1 MNAAATAAPPL
12 RPAGRSRLRWIVLG
26 IVVLALAVWWFRRPK
41 AEVVE
46 TGLTFEA
53 RRGPLD
59 ITVTESGS
67 LEAVES
73 QEVRSEVKGWEG
85 RKILSIVEEG
95 YLISD
100 DDVRTNRILIELDS
114 SEIKQRIV
122 TQEIE
127 FESKQA
133 ALTEAQ
139 QGFAIQLNQNVTD
152 LKAAEQKARFA
163 RLDAEKFLGG
173 QVAAELVQKLKL
185 AEIEAEATR
194 DEPATPPPSP
204 GAASLKS
211 PANGEAATPS
221 PATANNG
228 PSPAQVLQ
236 LVTAQTAVAV
246 PAGGTPP
253 VTAKA
258 PQSEPEPLEESMR
271 LPKVSL
277 ASLVDFSAYAKVELL
292 GDGEGQQK
300 LREARDT
307 LLIAEKERAAAQT
320 KLEGTQRLHER
331 GFVTKTELDA
341 AKLEL
346 EQVVLKVQKAS
357 TSLTLF
363 TRYEFAKQA
372 EELLGKYEEALRNL
386 ARTRKEGMSKLAQAR
401 AKLKAAESQFSVVRK
416 ERADLQEQLDK
427 CTIRAIKPGLVTYGG
442 QRDGFYYGEERIR
455 VGATVRER
463 QPIITIPDLTK
474 MAVEVKVHEAQVKR
488 VKKGMKTRIRVDAFP
503 ERQLTGEVIKVG
515 VLPDAENR
523 WMNPDLKVYSTKVHI
538 DGAHDWLKPG
548 MTAKVEIQV
557 DRLEDVIF
565 VPIQAVAPGEKEQ
578 ACNVVRGGKVERR
591 VVQVGDYNDEFI
603 QIKEGLQAGDVVLLR
618 RPDEPDDQGK
628 GTKPAAPEPA
638 KTEPATPVATADSKA
653 KA

>member
-1 MNAAATAAPPL
+1 MNDAAPPPSPE
-12 RPAGRSRLRWIVLG
+12 RRSRLRWIILA
-26 IVVLALAVWWFRRPK
+26 VLAVALAGWWLRRPK
-41 AEVVE
+41 SETPE

-59 ITVTESGS
+59 IIVTESGS

-95 YLISD
+95 YLITD
-100 DDVRTNRILIELDS
+100 DDVRTNKILIELDS
-114 SEIKQRIV
+114 SEIKQRVV

-163 RLDAEKFLGG
+163 RLDAEKYLGG
-173 QVAAELVQKLKL
+173 QVADELVKKLKL

-194 DEPATPPPSP
+194 DEPVAPPPSP
-204 GAASLKS
+204 GAESLNPNSNAGSANVPASSAAADAARVLTLVAPPGGGAVPGTIM
-211 PANGEAATPS
+211 PANAPTPS
-221 PATANNG
+221 PA
-228 PSPAQVLQ
+228 PAETDPADAPLQ
-236 LVTAQTAVAV
+236 
-246 PAGGTPP
+246 
-253 VTAKA
+253 
-258 PQSEPEPLEESMR
+258 

-401 AKLKAAESQFSVVRK
+401 AKLKAAESQFSVVKK
-416 ERADLQEQLDK
+416 ERGDLQEQLEK
-427 CTIRAIKPGLVTYGG
+427 CTMRAIKPGLVTYGG

-488 VKKGMKTRIRVDAFP
+488 VKKTMKARIRVDAFP
-503 ERQLTGEVIKVG
+503 ERQLTGEVVKVG

-557 DRLEDVIF
+557 DRLEDVVF

-578 ACNVVRGGKVERR
+578 ACNVLRGGKVERR

-603 QIKEGLQAGDVVLLR
+603 QIKEGLQPGDIVLLR
-618 RPDEPDDQGK
+618 RPDEPENRGA
-628 GTKPAAPEPA
+628 GAPAAPESA
-638 KTEPATPVATADSKA
+638 KPATPTPTAAATPGA

>member
-1 MNAAATAAPPL
+1 MNADAPSP
-12 RPAGRSRLRWIVLG
+12 RPARRSRIRWIILG
-26 IVVLALAVWWFRRPK
+26 VLAVALAGWWLRRPK
-41 AEVVE
+41 TELPE

-85 RKILSIVEEG
+85 RKILSIIEEG
-95 YLISD
+95 YLITD
-100 DDVRTNRILIELDS
+100 DDVRTNKILIELDS
-114 SEIKQRIV
+114 SEIKQRVI

-163 RLDAEKFLGG
+163 RLDAEKYLGG
-173 QVAAELVQKLKL
+173 QVADELVQKLKL

-194 DEPATPPPSP
+194 DEAVSPPPSP
-204 GAASLKS
+204 GAASIAPGAAAGGLPS
-211 PANGEAATPS
+211 AANTTDVAR
-221 PATANNG
+221 
-228 PSPAQVLQ
+228 VLD
-236 LVTAQTAVAV
+236 VVAG
-246 PAGGTPP
+246 PAGGAVP
-253 VTAKA
+253 VTINLANAANAIPTPNPPTA
-258 PQSEPEPLEESMR
+258 PADLPEEPLQ

-300 LREARDT
+300 LRETRDT

-401 AKLKAAESQFSVVRK
+401 AKLKASESQFSVVKK
-416 ERADLQEQLDK
+416 ERGDLQEQLDK
-427 CTIRAIKPGLVTYGG
+427 CVMRATKPGLVTYGG

-488 VKKGMKTRIRVDAFP
+488 VKKAMKTRVRVDAFP
-503 ERQLTGEVIKVG
+503 ERQLNGEVVKVG

-538 DGAHDWLKPG
+538 EGAHDWLKPG

-557 DRLEDVIF
+557 DRLENVVF

-578 ACNVVRGGKVERR
+578 ACNVLRGGKIERR

-603 QIKEGLQAGDVVLLR
+603 QIKEGLQPGEVVLLR
-618 RPDEPDDQGK
+618 RPDEPENR
-628 GTKPAAPEPA
+628 GTAAPSAPDAPKPAS
-638 KTEPATPVATADSKA
+638 TTPVAAAAA

>member
-1 MNAAATAAPPL
+1 MNAAPSAPS
-12 RPAGRSRLRWIVLG
+12 PARRSRLRWILVGL
-26 IVVLALAVWWFRRPK
+26 VAVALAGWWLRRPK
-41 AEVVE
+41 TELPE

-53 RRGPLD
+53 RRGALD
-59 ITVTESGS
+59 IIVTESGS
-67 LEAVES
+67 LEAVDS

-85 RKILSIVEEG
+85 RKILSIIEEG
-95 YLISD
+95 YLITD
-100 DDVRTNRILIELDS
+100 DDVRTNKILIELDS
-114 SEIKQRIV
+114 SEIKQRVV

-133 ALTEAQ
+133 GLTESQ

-163 RLDAEKFLGG
+163 RLDAEKYLGG
-173 QVAAELVQKLKL
+173 QVADELVKKLKL

-194 DEPATPPPSP
+194 DEPVTPPPSP
-204 GAASLKS
+204 GAESINPNANPNPAARATPGNADATRVLTLVAAQAGGAVPVTGG
-211 PANGEAATPS
+211 PANAP
-221 PATANNG
+221 
-228 PSPAQVLQ
+228 
-236 LVTAQTAVAV
+236 
-246 PAGGTPP
+246 TPP
-253 VTAKA
+253 PADA
-258 PQSEPEPLEESMR
+258 EPAEEPMQ

-401 AKLKAAESQFSVVRK
+401 AKLKAAESQFSVVKK
-416 ERADLQEQLDK
+416 ERGDLQEQLDK
-427 CTIRAIKPGLVTYGG
+427 CVMRASKPGLVTYGG

-503 ERQLTGEVIKVG
+503 ERQLTGEVVKVG

-538 DGAHDWLKPG
+538 DGAQDWLKPG

-557 DRLEDVIF
+557 DRLDNVVF

-578 ACNVVRGGKVERR
+578 ACNVLHGGKIERR

-603 QIKEGLQAGDVVLLR
+603 QIKEGLQPGDVVLLR
-618 RPDEPDDQGK
+618 RPDEPENHGPGAPSTPDAA
-628 GTKPAAPEPA
+628 KPATTTPA
-638 KTEPATPVATADSKA
+638 AAPATGA